1 MVSILLSVGLH
12 LFHHFM
18 VAKNQL
24 DQAENKRAETK
35 QEEAEQTNN
44 FEEHAFDR
52 SDNGGGSFIAHGM
65 LESQQQQQHHYNHLE
80 TESSGY
86 PMMISQ
92 TTLSINNDDG

>member
-65 LESQQQQQHHYNHLE
+65 LESQQQQHHYNHLE

-86 PMMISQ
+86 PVMMSQ